1 MTKPKKGDLREP
13 PKKDLHD
20 LLFDAKFLDGAS
32 KAIELAVARADAAG
46 LPPAY
51 EPARTKLQEFRIA
64 QKSSREELL
73 ELRRCARAEKAEND
87 KATLEFHRKVF
98 DLLNEGG
105 QPAKFLLFKA
115 REMIALWEAKGLNSM
130 YGPLWKQLLDGSLAA
145 ARKLVLSESKTGWPL
160 GLRSCSPFSH
170 IASYPADEWPDGKN
184 LLIT

>member
-1 MTKPKKGDLREP
+1 MTKPKKGDLMEP

-51 EPARTKLQEFRIA
+51 EPARTKLLEFRVA

-73 ELRRCARAEKAEND
+73 ELRRLARAEKAEND

-98 DLLNEGG
+98 DLLDEGG
-105 QPAKFLLFKA
+105 QPAKFLILKA
-115 REMIALWEAKGLNSM
+115 REMIALWEAKGMNCM
-130 YGPLWKQLLDGSLAA
+130 YGPMWKQLFDGSPAE
-145 ARKLVLSESKTGWPL
+145 ARNFVLSDSETGWPL

-170 IASYPADEWPDGKN
+170 IASYPDDEWCEGEN
-184 LLIT
+184 LLKR